1 MLHSIINFYLLYGAY
16 LDGFFIWIRI
26 VVAVL
31 VGIICAN
38 NFNKTNEKDLVGYKK
53 LLATI
58 FISSLIFF
66 FTPSFVT
73 LKYMLGT
80 GMVMGYGADNLMV
93 KWRKNKIWNKY
104 DILNTKKDDDNGK
117 E

>member
-1 MLHSIINFYLLYGAY
+1 M
-16 LDGFFIWIRI
+16 
-26 VVAVL
+26 L

-93 KWRKNKIWNKY
+93 KWRKNKIWDKY
-104 DILNTKKDDDNGK
+104 DILNMKKDDDNGK